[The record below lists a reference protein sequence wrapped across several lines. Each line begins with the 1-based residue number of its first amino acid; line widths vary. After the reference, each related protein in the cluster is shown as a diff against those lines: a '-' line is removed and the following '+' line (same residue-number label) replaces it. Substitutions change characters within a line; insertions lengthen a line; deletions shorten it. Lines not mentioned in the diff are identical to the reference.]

1 MVVLDEDF
9 GTGLTLVE
17 GNGGVRL
24 SPVSVPEH
32 APRDWRS
39 QCERERARA
48 DAAEAR
54 AEELRWAEVAA
65 RSDGGSWKSRFK
77 ACRRRLSEAVEETKE
92 ARRTARDVPSLQAE
106 VARLE
111 TLLSEAG
118 IASAFDTAGALR
130 KENARLR
137 KALAASKA
145 REGATGPWPAPPRR
159 RTVLEP
165 SPDQKETVRSL
176 RTELRRLDKEVVR
189 RDKEKLKARLAKLR
203 AAGAMLSKLPSDEA
217 AQLRAALRRSRR
229 QKTTM
234 NVLRKQNARL
244 RRTVRKLETRK
255 AALAVQPAKLR
266 AIRKALESEL
276 AGLRAVR
283 KTLSKSLSVADADLR
298 RALRRSRRQKATIKS
313 LSRENARLRKGAK
326 TSRNRIE
333 TLEVQLERLRATGA
347 VLSRALYGRKSEQQ
361 DKPGSEHKRGQQ
373 RGAPGHGR
381 TQRPRL
387 DERTEEHNPPPDA
400 CVCGRCGQPYAP
412 NGAEESTLV
421 EIEVKAYKRVIR
433 RPRWRRTCEC
443 ASSPMEVSA
452 PPVPRLFPRTLY
464 GTSFWARFLFEHCA
478 CFRPVHRVAAW
489 MSAQGLTVSPG
500 TLADSLKRFVP
511 LLEPLAEAILA
522 HQNKAALRHA
532 DETSWRVQE
541 LRGEDRSSRAWL
553 WVSVSNDAVSFH
565 IDPSRSAEAAQK
577 LFGDALLDT
586 VIVCDR
592 YSAYKRLARL
602 REGKVTLAFCWS
614 HMRCDFVECAAG
626 QVRLTDWC
634 QGWIERIASIYRL
647 NEARLAHYDPV
658 IKRQTP
664 AFDAAQGALKEALDG
679 LFAEAAREL
688 VGLPDQARQG
698 RALRSLLNHREGLSV
713 FVDRPQVPLDN
724 NRAERLLR
732 GPAIGRRLSFGSDSE
747 DGARFT
753 AIMYSVVGT
762 LSMNGIDILS
772 WLDTWL
778 AACAGERS
786 QTTGRP
792 VAVAAMVDERGAQ
805 ARTHGA
811 GVTGAIECRY
821 YGRDFTAGE
830 MALLRALIA
839 GPPPLNRH
847 MLSKEF
853 CRRIGWFKPDG
864 GLKDM
869 MARVAMLAMH
879 RDALIALPAPQGRQ
893 NRPRPIVFGPD
904 TEAPLFPA
912 PTTLDEV
919 RPLDLRP
926 VVRGTRES
934 KLWNEFV
941 ARYHYLGYKTLVGAQ
956 MRYAVHDRDGW
967 PLAMLGFSTAAWK
980 LAPRDNFIGWTRQKR
995 EKNLPFVVD
1004 NPRFLILPWINIP
1017 NLGSHILAFI
1027 RRRLPDDWTERY
1039 NTTPVLIETFVETPR
1054 YTGAVYRASG
1064 WTRVGTTQG
1073 RGRYDRDRQS
1083 DKPKKDVW
1091 LRPLRRDW
1099 KRTLNR

>member
-9 GTGLTLVE
+9 GTGLTRVE

-24 SPVSVPEH
+24 SPVSVPER

-54 AEELRWAEVAA
+54 AEELRWAEVAS
-65 RSDGGSWKSRFK
+65 RSDAGSWKSRFK
-77 ACRRRLSEAVEETKE
+77 ACRHRLSEAVEETKE
-92 ARRTARDVPSLQAE
+92 ARRVARDVPSLQAE

-118 IASAFDTAGALR
+118 VESNEDSTIEALR

-145 REGATGPWPAPPRR
+145 REGAIGRRRAETRRR
-159 RTVLEP
+159 RTTLER
-165 SPDQKETVRSL
+165 SPDQKDTIRTLRKEITRLNNEAGRRDKQVLQLNKRLDREQQRTESIRGTAGKLSRENLRLHREVRILGDAEARARSL
-176 RTELRRLDKEVVR
+176 SDEVFWLRHALEVSKAG
-189 RDKEKLKARLAKLR
+189 KEKLKARLAKLR
-203 AAGAMLSKLPSDEA
+203 AAGATLSKLPFDEA

-229 QKTTM
+229 QKTTIEA
-234 NVLRKQNARL
+234 LRKDNGRL
-244 RRTVRKLETRK
+244 RRTMRKLETRK

-381 TQRPRL
+381 TQRPGL

-500 TLADSLKRFVP
+500 TLA
-511 LLEPLAEAILA
+511 EAILA

-614 HMRCDFVECAAG
+614 HMRRDFVECAAG

-664 AFDAAQGALKEALDG
+664 AFDAAQGALKAALDG

-688 VGLPDQARQG
+688 VGLPDPARQG

-778 AACAGERS
+778 AACAENDRK
-786 QTTGRP
+786 
-792 VAVAAMVDERGAQ
+792 
-805 ARTHGA
+805 
-811 GVTGAIECRY
+811 
-821 YGRDFTAGE
+821 
-830 MALLRALIA
+830 
-839 GPPPLNRH
+839 PPDD
-847 MLSKEF
+847 LSP
-853 CRRIGWFKPDG
+853 W
-864 GLKDM
+864 
-869 MARVAMLAMH
+869 
-879 RDALIALPAPQGRQ
+879 
-893 NRPRPIVFGPD
+893 
-904 TEAPLFPA
+904 
-912 PTTLDEV
+912 
-919 RPLDLRP
+919 
-926 VVRGTRES
+926 
-934 KLWNEFV
+934 
-941 ARYHYLGYKTLVGAQ
+941 
-956 MRYAVHDRDGW
+956 
-967 PLAMLGFSTAAWK
+967 
-980 LAPRDNFIGWTRQKR
+980 
-995 EKNLPFVVD
+995 
-1004 NPRFLILPWINIP
+1004 LPW
-1017 NLGSHILAFI
+1017 SMSEE
-1027 RRRLPDDWTERY
+1027 RRRELMAP
-1039 NTTPVLIETFVETPR
+1039 
-1054 YTGAVYRASG
+1054 A
-1064 WTRVGTTQG
+1064 
-1073 RGRYDRDRQS
+1073 
-1083 DKPKKDVW
+1083 
-1091 LRPLRRDW
+1091 
-1099 KRTLNR
+1099 

>member
-39 QCERERARA
+39 QCERERA

-614 HMRCDFVECAAG
+614 HMRRDFVECAAG

-778 AACAGERS
+778 AACAENDRK
-786 QTTGRP
+786 
-792 VAVAAMVDERGAQ
+792 
-805 ARTHGA
+805 
-811 GVTGAIECRY
+811 
-821 YGRDFTAGE
+821 
-830 MALLRALIA
+830 
-839 GPPPLNRH
+839 PPDD
-847 MLSKEF
+847 LSP
-853 CRRIGWFKPDG
+853 W
-864 GLKDM
+864 
-869 MARVAMLAMH
+869 
-879 RDALIALPAPQGRQ
+879 
-893 NRPRPIVFGPD
+893 
-904 TEAPLFPA
+904 
-912 PTTLDEV
+912 
-919 RPLDLRP
+919 
-926 VVRGTRES
+926 
-934 KLWNEFV
+934 
-941 ARYHYLGYKTLVGAQ
+941 
-956 MRYAVHDRDGW
+956 
-967 PLAMLGFSTAAWK
+967 
-980 LAPRDNFIGWTRQKR
+980 
-995 EKNLPFVVD
+995 
-1004 NPRFLILPWINIP
+1004 LPW
-1017 NLGSHILAFI
+1017 SMSEE
-1027 RRRLPDDWTERY
+1027 RRRELMAP
-1039 NTTPVLIETFVETPR
+1039 
-1054 YTGAVYRASG
+1054 A
-1064 WTRVGTTQG
+1064 
-1073 RGRYDRDRQS
+1073 
-1083 DKPKKDVW
+1083 
-1091 LRPLRRDW
+1091 
-1099 KRTLNR
+1099 

>member
-9 GTGLTLVE
+9 GTNLTLVE

-24 SPVSVPEH
+24 SPVSVPER

-203 AAGAMLSKLPSDEA
+203 AAGATLSKLPSDEA

-229 QKTTM
+229 QKTTIEA
-234 NVLRKQNARL
+234 LRKGNGRL
-244 RRTVRKLETRK
+244 RRTMRKLETRK

-266 AIRKALESEL
+266 AIGKALESEL

-381 TQRPRL
+381 TQRPGL

-433 RPRWRRTCEC
+433 RPRWRRTCAC

-614 HMRCDFVECAAG
+614 HMRRDFVECAAG
-626 QVRLTDWC
+626 QVRLTGWC

-658 IKRQTP
+658 IKRRTP
-664 AFDAAQGALKEALDG
+664 AFDAAQGALKAALDG

-698 RALRSLLNHREGLSV
+698 RALRALLNHREGLSV

-778 AACAGERS
+778 AACAENDRKPPDDLSPWLPWSMSGER
-786 QTTGRP
+786 RR
-792 VAVAAMVDERGAQ
+792 EL
-805 ARTHGA
+805 
-811 GVTGAIECRY
+811 
-821 YGRDFTAGE
+821 
-830 MALLRALIA
+830 MA
-839 GPPPLNRH
+839 
-847 MLSKEF
+847 
-853 CRRIGWFKPDG
+853 
-864 GLKDM
+864 
-869 MARVAMLAMH
+869 
-879 RDALIALPAPQGRQ
+879 PA
-893 NRPRPIVFGPD
+893 
-904 TEAPLFPA
+904 
-912 PTTLDEV
+912 
-919 RPLDLRP
+919 
-926 VVRGTRES
+926 
-934 KLWNEFV
+934 
-941 ARYHYLGYKTLVGAQ
+941 
-956 MRYAVHDRDGW
+956 
-967 PLAMLGFSTAAWK
+967 
-980 LAPRDNFIGWTRQKR
+980 
-995 EKNLPFVVD
+995 
-1004 NPRFLILPWINIP
+1004 
-1017 NLGSHILAFI
+1017 
-1027 RRRLPDDWTERY
+1027 
-1039 NTTPVLIETFVETPR
+1039 
-1054 YTGAVYRASG
+1054 
-1064 WTRVGTTQG
+1064 
-1073 RGRYDRDRQS
+1073 
-1083 DKPKKDVW
+1083 
-1091 LRPLRRDW
+1091 
-1099 KRTLNR
+1099 

>member
-24 SPVSVPEH
+24 SPVSVPER

-189 RDKEKLKARLAKLR
+189 RDKEKLKARLVKLW
-203 AAGAMLSKLPSDEA
+203 AAGATLSKLPSDEA

-229 QKTTM
+229 QKTTIEA
-234 NVLRKQNARL
+234 LRKGNGRL
-244 RRTVRKLETRK
+244 RRTMRELETRK

-266 AIRKALESEL
+266 AIGKALESEL

-381 TQRPRL
+381 TQRPGL

-433 RPRWRRTCEC
+433 RPRWRRTCAC

-614 HMRCDFVECAAG
+614 HMRRDFVECAAG
-626 QVRLTDWC
+626 QVRLTGWC

-658 IKRQTP
+658 IKRRTP
-664 AFDAAQGALKEALDG
+664 AFDAAQGALKAALDG

-698 RALRSLLNHREGLSV
+698 RALRALLNHREGLSV

-778 AACAGERS
+778 AACAENDRKPPDDLSPWLPWSMSGER
-786 QTTGRP
+786 RR
-792 VAVAAMVDERGAQ
+792 EL
-805 ARTHGA
+805 
-811 GVTGAIECRY
+811 
-821 YGRDFTAGE
+821 
-830 MALLRALIA
+830 MA
-839 GPPPLNRH
+839 
-847 MLSKEF
+847 
-853 CRRIGWFKPDG
+853 
-864 GLKDM
+864 
-869 MARVAMLAMH
+869 
-879 RDALIALPAPQGRQ
+879 PA
-893 NRPRPIVFGPD
+893 
-904 TEAPLFPA
+904 
-912 PTTLDEV
+912 
-919 RPLDLRP
+919 
-926 VVRGTRES
+926 
-934 KLWNEFV
+934 
-941 ARYHYLGYKTLVGAQ
+941 
-956 MRYAVHDRDGW
+956 
-967 PLAMLGFSTAAWK
+967 
-980 LAPRDNFIGWTRQKR
+980 
-995 EKNLPFVVD
+995 
-1004 NPRFLILPWINIP
+1004 
-1017 NLGSHILAFI
+1017 
-1027 RRRLPDDWTERY
+1027 
-1039 NTTPVLIETFVETPR
+1039 
-1054 YTGAVYRASG
+1054 
-1064 WTRVGTTQG
+1064 
-1073 RGRYDRDRQS
+1073 
-1083 DKPKKDVW
+1083 
-1091 LRPLRRDW
+1091 
-1099 KRTLNR
+1099 

>member
-24 SPVSVPEH
+24 SPVSVPER

-203 AAGAMLSKLPSDEA
+203 AAGATLSKLPSDEA

-229 QKTTM
+229 QKTTIEA
-234 NVLRKQNARL
+234 LRKGNGRL
-244 RRTVRKLETRK
+244 RRTMRELETRK

-266 AIRKALESEL
+266 AIGKALESEL

-381 TQRPRL
+381 TQRPGL

-433 RPRWRRTCEC
+433 RPRWRRTCAC

-614 HMRCDFVECAAG
+614 HMRRDFVECAAG
-626 QVRLTDWC
+626 QVRLTGWC

-658 IKRQTP
+658 IKRRTP
-664 AFDAAQGALKEALDG
+664 AFDAAQGALKAALDG

-698 RALRSLLNHREGLSV
+698 RALRALLNHREGLSV

-778 AACAGERS
+778 AACAENDRKPPDDLSPWLPWSMSGER
-786 QTTGRP
+786 RR
-792 VAVAAMVDERGAQ
+792 EL
-805 ARTHGA
+805 
-811 GVTGAIECRY
+811 
-821 YGRDFTAGE
+821 
-830 MALLRALIA
+830 MA
-839 GPPPLNRH
+839 
-847 MLSKEF
+847 
-853 CRRIGWFKPDG
+853 
-864 GLKDM
+864 
-869 MARVAMLAMH
+869 
-879 RDALIALPAPQGRQ
+879 PA
-893 NRPRPIVFGPD
+893 
-904 TEAPLFPA
+904 
-912 PTTLDEV
+912 
-919 RPLDLRP
+919 
-926 VVRGTRES
+926 
-934 KLWNEFV
+934 
-941 ARYHYLGYKTLVGAQ
+941 
-956 MRYAVHDRDGW
+956 
-967 PLAMLGFSTAAWK
+967 
-980 LAPRDNFIGWTRQKR
+980 
-995 EKNLPFVVD
+995 
-1004 NPRFLILPWINIP
+1004 
-1017 NLGSHILAFI
+1017 
-1027 RRRLPDDWTERY
+1027 
-1039 NTTPVLIETFVETPR
+1039 
-1054 YTGAVYRASG
+1054 
-1064 WTRVGTTQG
+1064 
-1073 RGRYDRDRQS
+1073 
-1083 DKPKKDVW
+1083 
-1091 LRPLRRDW
+1091 
-1099 KRTLNR
+1099 

>member
-48 DAAEAR
+48 DAVEAR

-65 RSDGGSWKSRFK
+65 RSDASSWKSRFK

-92 ARRTARDVPSLQAE
+92 ARRVARDVPSLQAE

-118 IASAFDTAGALR
+118 VESNEDSTIEALR

-137 KALAASKA
+137 KALAGSEA
-145 REGATGPWPAPPRR
+145 REGAIGRRRAETRRR
-159 RTVLEP
+159 RTTLER
-165 SPDQKETVRSL
+165 SPDQKDTIRTLRKEITRLNNEAGRRDKQVLQLNKRLDREQQRTESIRGTAGKLSRENLRLHREVRILGDSEARARSL
-176 RTELRRLDKEVVR
+176 SDEVFWLRHALEVSKAT
-189 RDKEKLKARLAKLR
+189 KEKLKARLAKLR

-244 RRTVRKLETRK
+244 RRTVRELETRK

-313 LSRENARLRKGAK
+313 LSRKSLSRENARLRKGAK

-361 DKPGSEHKRGQQ
+361 DKPGSERKRGQQ

-381 TQRPRL
+381 TQRPGL

-421 EIEVKAYKRVIR
+421 EIEVKAHKRVIR
-433 RPRWRRTCEC
+433 RPRWRRTCAC

-614 HMRCDFVECAAG
+614 HMRRDFVECAAG

-664 AFDAAQGALKEALDG
+664 AFDAAQGALKAALDG

-753 AIMYSVVGT
+753 AIMCSVVGT

-778 AACAGERS
+778 AACAENDRK
-786 QTTGRP
+786 
-792 VAVAAMVDERGAQ
+792 
-805 ARTHGA
+805 
-811 GVTGAIECRY
+811 
-821 YGRDFTAGE
+821 
-830 MALLRALIA
+830 
-839 GPPPLNRH
+839 PPDD
-847 MLSKEF
+847 LSP
-853 CRRIGWFKPDG
+853 W
-864 GLKDM
+864 
-869 MARVAMLAMH
+869 
-879 RDALIALPAPQGRQ
+879 
-893 NRPRPIVFGPD
+893 
-904 TEAPLFPA
+904 
-912 PTTLDEV
+912 
-919 RPLDLRP
+919 
-926 VVRGTRES
+926 
-934 KLWNEFV
+934 
-941 ARYHYLGYKTLVGAQ
+941 
-956 MRYAVHDRDGW
+956 
-967 PLAMLGFSTAAWK
+967 
-980 LAPRDNFIGWTRQKR
+980 
-995 EKNLPFVVD
+995 
-1004 NPRFLILPWINIP
+1004 LPW
-1017 NLGSHILAFI
+1017 SMSEE
-1027 RRRLPDDWTERY
+1027 RRRELMAP
-1039 NTTPVLIETFVETPR
+1039 
-1054 YTGAVYRASG
+1054 A
-1064 WTRVGTTQG
+1064 
-1073 RGRYDRDRQS
+1073 
-1083 DKPKKDVW
+1083 
-1091 LRPLRRDW
+1091 
-1099 KRTLNR
+1099 

>member
-1 MVVLDEDF
+1 MAVLDEDF
-9 GTGLTLVE
+9 GTDLTLVE
-17 GNGGVRL
+17 GNGGVRS
-24 SPVSVPEH
+24 SPVSVPER

-48 DAAEAR
+48 DTAEAR
-54 AEELRWAEVAA
+54 AEELRWAEVAS
-65 RSDGGSWKSRFK
+65 RSDAGSWKSRFT

-92 ARRTARDVPSLQAE
+92 ARRAARDVPSLQAK

-111 TLLSEAG
+111 TLLSKAG
-118 IASAFDTAGALR
+118 IGSNESSKIEALR
-130 KENARLR
+130 KEVARLR
-137 KALAASKA
+137 KALAVPEA
-145 REGATGPWPAPPRR
+145 RKGAIGPRPAETRRR
-159 RTVLEP
+159 RTALER
-165 SPDQKETVRSL
+165 SPDQKDTIRTLRKDITRLNNEAVRRDKQILQLNKRLDREKQRTESIRETARKLSSESLRLHREVRILGHSEVRVRSL
-176 RTELRRLDKEVVR
+176 SDEVFWLRHALEVSKAG
-189 RDKEKLKARLAKLR
+189 KEKLKARLAKLR
-203 AAGAMLSKLPSDEA
+203 AAGATLSKLPFDEA

-229 QKTTM
+229 QKTTIEA
-234 NVLRKQNARL
+234 LRKDNARL
-244 RRTVRKLETRK
+244 RRTMRKLETRK
-255 AALAVQPAKLR
+255 AALEVQPAKLR

-283 KTLSKSLSVADADLR
+283 KTLS
-298 RALRRSRRQKATIKS
+298 KS

-361 DKPGSEHKRGQQ
+361 DKPGSERKRGQQ

-381 TQRPRL
+381 TQRPGL

-421 EIEVKAYKRVIR
+421 EIEVKAHKRVIR

-500 TLADSLKRFVP
+500 TLADSLKRF
-511 LLEPLAEAILA
+511 EPLAEAILA

-532 DETSWRVQE
+532 DETTWRVQE

-553 WVSVSNDAVSFH
+553 WASVSSDAVSFH

-614 HMRCDFVECAAG
+614 HMRRDFVECAAG

-658 IKRQTP
+658 IERQTP

-724 NRAERLLR
+724 NRAERFLR

-772 WLDTWL
+772 WLDAWL
-778 AACAGERS
+778 AACAENDRK
-786 QTTGRP
+786 
-792 VAVAAMVDERGAQ
+792 
-805 ARTHGA
+805 
-811 GVTGAIECRY
+811 
-821 YGRDFTAGE
+821 
-830 MALLRALIA
+830 
-839 GPPPLNRH
+839 PPDN
-847 MLSKEF
+847 LSP
-853 CRRIGWFKPDG
+853 W
-864 GLKDM
+864 
-869 MARVAMLAMH
+869 
-879 RDALIALPAPQGRQ
+879 
-893 NRPRPIVFGPD
+893 
-904 TEAPLFPA
+904 
-912 PTTLDEV
+912 
-919 RPLDLRP
+919 
-926 VVRGTRES
+926 
-934 KLWNEFV
+934 
-941 ARYHYLGYKTLVGAQ
+941 
-956 MRYAVHDRDGW
+956 
-967 PLAMLGFSTAAWK
+967 
-980 LAPRDNFIGWTRQKR
+980 
-995 EKNLPFVVD
+995 
-1004 NPRFLILPWINIP
+1004 LPW
-1017 NLGSHILAFI
+1017 SMSEE
-1027 RRRLPDDWTERY
+1027 RRRELMAP
-1039 NTTPVLIETFVETPR
+1039 
-1054 YTGAVYRASG
+1054 A
-1064 WTRVGTTQG
+1064 
-1073 RGRYDRDRQS
+1073 
-1083 DKPKKDVW
+1083 
-1091 LRPLRRDW
+1091 
-1099 KRTLNR
+1099 